1 VSRQRAG
8 PVLVATQ
15 PKRAHESP
23 DRLIAALAARQHGLV
38 TTAQLIDLGV
48 TWAMIKSRVRAGTLH
63 RVHRGVYS
71 VGTPPLTREAW
82 WMAAVLACGPDALLA
97 FASAGAHWSIRPSS
111 ATVIDVSSPTRA
123 GRTRRGIRVH
133 RATCLTEA
141 DRAVRGGIPLTSI
154 PRTII
159 DLATILHPG
168 GLEYTIHR
176 AEARRLVT
184 VAELHAILARLPGH
198 PGTGPVRSVVG
209 SPGHELAARARSR
222 HERRF
227 LAICRAHGIAPPL
240 VNQWVPLPI
249 ASGGLEVDFLWPEQ
263 RLVVEIDERASHG
276 TTRAFRNDRARDRAL
291 SDAALRVIRFAEVEL
306 DDAAAVAAAVLRA
319 LANSRS

>member
-1 VSRQRAG
+1 VGDDQKQGPRRDASPRSPRGLLGRDAAAHPRGMVDGGGPRLRSGRAARLRVGGRALGHPALERDGDRRQLTDASWPHPARHPRAPRNLPDGGGPRRARRHPADLHPAHDHRPGDDPPPGRPGVHDPSRRGQTTRHRGRAPRDPGSAAGPPGHRAG
-8 PVLVATQ
+8 A
-15 PKRAHESP
+15 
-23 DRLIAALAARQHGLV
+23 
-38 TTAQLIDLGV
+38 
-48 TWAMIKSRVRAGTLH
+48 
-63 RVHRGVYS
+63 
-71 VGTPPLTREAW
+71 
-82 WMAAVLACGPDALLA
+82 
-97 FASAGAHWSIRPSS
+97 
-111 ATVIDVSSPTRA
+111 
-123 GRTRRGIRVH
+123 
-133 RATCLTEA
+133 
-141 DRAVRGGIPLTSI
+141 
-154 PRTII
+154 
-159 DLATILHPG
+159 
-168 GLEYTIHR
+168 
-176 AEARRLVT
+176 
-184 VAELHAILARLPGH
+184 
-198 PGTGPVRSVVG
+198 
-209 SPGHELAARARSR
+209 PGHELAARARSR